1 MTTPLFRAVAR
12 TGFAAALLVAP
23 LVGCGSDDDDGADST
38 TTTTT
43 EAAADES
50 TTTEATDE
58 STTTEAEGDETTTTE
73 TAEAE
78 SSEIGTS
85 ELLDHLNE
93 TAPELGALFDWN
105 TGDGVIGVNY
115 MGVQTVGLYAV
126 TIDAPTAVAA
136 CEAASDFVF
145 GLDPEAAIEVFT
157 GGYGTGTVVASR
169 TGEAG
174 TCAAV

>member
-23 LVGCGSDDDDGADST
+23 LVGCGSDDDDAADS
-38 TTTTT
+38 TTT

-50 TTTEATDE
+50 TTTEAADG
-58 STTTEAEGDETTTTE
+58 STTEPEAEGDETTTTE
-73 TAEAE
+73 ATEGE
-78 SSEIGTS
+78 SGEIGTS

-93 TAPELGALFDWN
+93 TAPEIGALFDWN

-115 MGVQTVGLYAV
+115 MGVQTVGLYAA
-126 TIDAPTAVAA
+126 TIDAETAVAA

>member
-23 LVGCGSDDDDGADST
+23 LVGCGSDDDDAADST
-38 TTTTT
+38 TTEAAADGSTTTVGTDESTTT
-43 EAAADES
+43 EAADES
-50 TTTEATDE
+50 TTTEAAEEE
-58 STTTEAEGDETTTTE
+58 SG
-73 TAEAE
+73 
-78 SSEIGTS
+78 EIGTS

-145 GLDPEAAIEVFT
+145 GLDPEADIEVFT
-157 GGYGTGTVVASR
+157 GGYSAATKVASR

>member
-23 LVGCGSDDDDGADST
+23 LVGCGSDDDDATDS
-38 TTTTT
+38 TTT
-43 EAAADES
+43 EAAAEES
-50 TTTEATDE
+50 TTTEAADE

-73 TAEAE
+73 AAEAE
-78 SSEIGTS
+78 SGEIGTS
-85 ELLDHLNE
+85 ELLEHLNE
-93 TAPELGALFDWN
+93 TAPEIGALFDWN
-105 TGDGVIGVNY
+105 TGDGIIGVNY
-115 MGVQTVGLYAV
+115 MGVQTVGLYAA
-126 TIDAPTAVAA
+126 TIDAETAVAA

>member
-38 TTTTT
+38 TTT

-73 TAEAE
+73 AAEAE
-78 SSEIGTS
+78 SGEIGTS
-85 ELLDHLNE
+85 ELLEHLNE
-93 TAPELGALFDWN
+93 TAPEIGALFDWN
-105 TGDGVIGVNY
+105 TGDGIIGVNY
-115 MGVQTVGLYAV
+115 MGVQTVGLYAA
-126 TIDAPTAVAA
+126 TIDAETAVAA

>member
-23 LVGCGSDDDDGADST
+23 LVGCGSDDDDAADS
-38 TTTTT
+38 TTT

-50 TTTEATDE
+50 TTTEAADE
-58 STTTEAEGDETTTTE
+58 STTTEAEGEETTTTE
-73 TAEAE
+73 AAEAE
-78 SSEIGTS
+78 SGEIGTS

-93 TAPELGALFDWN
+93 TAPEIGALFDWN
-105 TGDGVIGVNY
+105 TGDGIIGVNY
-115 MGVQTVGLYAV
+115 MGVQTVGLYAT
-126 TIDAPTAVAA
+126 TIDAETAVAA